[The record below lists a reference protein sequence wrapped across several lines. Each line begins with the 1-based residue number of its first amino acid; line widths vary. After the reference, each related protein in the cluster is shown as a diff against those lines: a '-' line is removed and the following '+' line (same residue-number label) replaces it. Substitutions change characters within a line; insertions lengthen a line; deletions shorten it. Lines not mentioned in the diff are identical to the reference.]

1 MASVSFL
8 PSEKLW
14 SISAGALHYV
24 MKVAD
29 DGSLVNVHFG
39 GRAEFGESIRLGG
52 HFPFEP
58 GLHLLRE
65 EYSTFGGLRFME
77 PCLKVELPG
86 GVRDCVL
93 KYEGHRIIDENEL
106 SITLKDIGY
115 NLQVDLHYR
124 AYPEY
129 NVVARW
135 AEIHNAGPE
144 PVILEE
150 VLSGAVSLPRRS
162 SWRMTF
168 LAGHWA
174 GETRAVQEELKAGKK
189 VLESRRGVTSH
200 QLNPAVFFDAGDAG
214 EEEGEVWGCLL
225 AWSGNWKCV
234 SEYVGHDQLRVS
246 MGVNDF
252 DFSLYLGPG
261 EIFKTPKMILAR
273 SEGGFGALSR
283 SLHRFERDV
292 VLPRNNAKKPRPVV
306 YNTWEAL
313 YFNVNEE
320 NLKRLAD
327 LAAEIGVEVFVVDD
341 GWFKGRNDDRAGL
354 GDWVPD
360 PKKFPRG
367 LGPVIEHVKS
377 KGMVFGIWVEPEM
390 VNPNSDLYRLHPDWV
405 YHFPGR
411 PRSEMR
417 NQLVLNLCR
426 EDVREYVFGWLDR
439 LLTENDIGFVKWD
452 MNRSFSEPGWPD
464 APRERQREIWVRHV
478 QAIYG
483 ILDELRRR
491 HPNVIFE
498 GCSGGGGRVDLG
510 AMERFDQFW
519 TSDNTDALD
528 RLFIQEGFTMA
539 YCPKTMGAWV
549 TGVPNFL
556 TNRFLSLE
564 FRFHSAMM
572 GALGISVNLLELSKN
587 EVEEAKMHV
596 EFYKRVRHIV
606 QDGDLYRLKSPRTGE
621 FAAFQ
626 YVTPEKT
633 EALLFVFSLQQGF
646 GRRVPSIRLRGLDPD
661 LSYELDGSGQVFSG
675 SYLMSYGLD
684 LGIRGD
690 YKSMVVHLKAKK

>member
-1 MASVSFL
+1 MAPVSFHL
-8 PSEKLW
+8 REKLW
-14 SISAGALHYV
+14 SISAGELHYV
-24 MKVAD
+24 LKVAD

-39 GRAEFGESIRLGG
+39 GRAEFREPLQVGG

-77 PCLKVELPG
+77 PCLKVELPS

-93 KYEGHRIIDENEL
+93 KYESHKLVDENEL

-115 NLQVDLHYR
+115 NLRVDLHYR

-129 NVVARW
+129 SVVTRW
-135 AEIHNAGPE
+135 AEIRNAGPE
-144 PVILEE
+144 PVIIEE
-150 VLSGAVSLPRRS
+150 ALSGAVSLPRRS
-162 SWRMTF
+162 CWRITM

-174 GETRAVQEELKAGKK
+174 GETRIVQEEIRAGKK

-200 QLNPAVFFDAGDAG
+200 QLNPAVFFDGGDSG

-252 DFSLYLGPG
+252 DFSLYLSPG
-261 EIFKTPKMILAR
+261 ESFRTPKMVLTH
-273 SEGGFGALSR
+273 SEGGFGAVSR
-283 SLHRFERDV
+283 SLHRFERNV
-292 VLPRNNAKKPRPVV
+292 VLPRNNANKPRPVV
-306 YNTWEAL
+306 YNTWETL

-354 GDWVPD
+354 GDWTPD
-360 PKKFPRG
+360 PKKFPHG
-367 LGPVIEHVKS
+367 LAPVIEHVKS
-377 KGMVFGIWVEPEM
+377 RGMIFGIWVEPEM

-426 EDVREYVFGWLDR
+426 EDVREYVFNTLDK
-439 LLTENDIGFVKWD
+439 LLSENEIGFVKWD

-478 QAIYG
+478 QTVYE

-491 HPNVIFE
+491 HPRVVFE

-556 TNRFLSLE
+556 TNRHLSLE

-587 EVEEAKMHV
+587 EIEEAKMHI
-596 EFYKRVRHIV
+596 EFYKKVRHIV

-621 FAAFQ
+621 YAAFQ
-626 YVTPEKT
+626 YVTPDKA
-633 EALLFVFSLQQGF
+633 EALLFAFTLQQGF
-646 GRRVPSIRLRGLDPD
+646 GRRVPSIRLRGLEPE
-661 LSYELDGSGQVFSG
+661 LAYELDNSGQVFSG
-675 SYLMSYGLD
+675 SYLMNYGLD
-684 LGIRGD
+684 VGIRGD
-690 YKSMVVHLKAKK
+690 YKSMVVYLKAKK

>member
-1 MASVSFL
+1 
-8 PSEKLW
+8 
-14 SISAGALHYV
+14 
-24 MKVAD
+24 MKVVD

-39 GRAEFGESIRLGG
+39 GRADFAGSIQLGG

-65 EYSTFGGLRFME
+65 EYSTFGGIRFME
-77 PCLKVELPG
+77 PCLKAELPG

-93 KYEGHRIIDENEL
+93 RYEAHRLIDENEL
-106 SITLKDIGY
+106 SITLRDIGY
-115 NLQVDLHYR
+115 SLLVDLHYR

-129 NVVARW
+129 NVIVRW
-135 AEIHNAGPE
+135 AEIRNSGPE

-162 SWRMTF
+162 GWRMTF

-174 GETRAVQEELKAGKK
+174 GETRIVQEDLKAGKK

-252 DFSLYLGPG
+252 DFSLYLGSG
-261 EIFKTPKMILAR
+261 ESFKTPKMVLTR
-273 SEGGFGALSR
+273 SENGFGALSR
-283 SLHRFERDV
+283 SLHRFERDA
-292 VLPRNNAKKPRPVV
+292 VLPRNNAKKPRPIV
-306 YNTWEAL
+306 YNTWETL

-360 PKKFPRG
+360 PEKFPHG

-377 KGMVFGIWVEPEM
+377 RGMIFGIWVEPEM
-390 VNPNSDLYRLHPDWV
+390 VNPDSDLYRLHPDWV

-426 EDVREYVFGWLDR
+426 EDVREYVFDWLDR

-478 QAIYG
+478 QAVYE

-491 HPNVIFE
+491 HPSVIFE

-556 TNRFLSLE
+556 TNRSLPLE

-572 GALGISVNLLELSKN
+572 GALGISINLLEMSKT
-587 EVEEAKMHV
+587 EIEEAKMHI
-596 EFYKRVRHIV
+596 EFYKKVRHIV

-626 YVTPEKT
+626 FVTPEKT
-633 EALLFVFSLQQGF
+633 EALLFIFSLQQGF
-646 GRRVPSIRLRGLDPD
+646 GRRVPGIRLRGLDPH
-661 LSYELDGSGQVFSG
+661 LAYELDGSGKVFSG

-690 YKSMVVHLKAKK
+690 YKSMLVHLKAKK

>member
-1 MASVSFL
+1 
-8 PSEKLW
+8 
-14 SISAGALHYV
+14 

-29 DGSLVNVHFG
+29 DGSLINVHFG
-39 GRAEFGESIRLGG
+39 GRAEFGESIQLGG

-77 PCLKVELPG
+77 PCLKAELPG

-93 KYEGHRIIDENEL
+93 KYEGHRLIDENGL

-115 NLQVDLHYR
+115 NLLVDLHYR
-124 AYPEY
+124 AYPQY
-129 NVVARW
+129 NLVVRW
-135 AEIHNAGPE
+135 AEIRNAGPG

-174 GETRAVQEELKAGKK
+174 GETKIVQEELRAGKK

-261 EIFKTPKMILAR
+261 ETFKTPKMVLTH

-306 YNTWEAL
+306 YNTWETL

-377 KGMVFGIWVEPEM
+377 KGMIFGIWVEPEM

-405 YHFPGR
+405 YHFLGR

-417 NQLVLNLCR
+417 NQLVLNLCK

-478 QAIYG
+478 QAVYE
-483 ILDELRRR
+483 ILEELRRR

-587 EVEEAKMHV
+587 EIEEVKMHID
-596 EFYKRVRHIV
+596 FYKKVRHIV

-633 EALLFVFSLQQGF
+633 ESLLFAFTLQQGF
-646 GRRVPSIRLRGLDPD
+646 GKRMPNIRLRGLDPD
-661 LSYELDGSGQVFSG
+661 LAYELDGSGQVFSG

-690 YKSMVVHLKAKK
+690 YKSMVVYLKARK